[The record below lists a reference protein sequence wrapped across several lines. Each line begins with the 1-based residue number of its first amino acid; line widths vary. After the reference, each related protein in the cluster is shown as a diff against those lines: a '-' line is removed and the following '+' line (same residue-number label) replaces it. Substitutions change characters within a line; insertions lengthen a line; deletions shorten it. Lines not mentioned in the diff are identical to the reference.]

1 MLYYAV
7 AKNTEMSSFATTG
20 PERMEAE
27 AASELPR
34 DGAGLRQ
41 GGKKASYP
49 SNRL

>member
-1 MLYYAV
+1 MLYCVV

-27 AASELPR
+27 SVRELA
-34 DGAGLRQ
+34 GAGVGLRQ